1 MKAFCCE
8 DLAWHLGAYLGIFR
22 RGGDDGLLSKYFEP
36 TRKYDRRETSLPK
49 LEDLPMRIE
58 GNFSTKM
65 EVVRVLK

>member
-1 MKAFCCE
+1 MKDFCRE
-8 DLAWHLGAYLGIFR
+8 DLAWHLVAYLGIFR
-22 RGGDDGLLSKYFEP
+22 RGGDDGLPSKYFES

-49 LEDLPMRIE
+49 LEDLPMRIG